1 MGYKILAIN
10 PGSTSTKV
18 ALYDE
23 ERPLLELNLRH
34 STEEISRFAGVNDQL
49 DWRRGLILSALREE
63 AFDIRN
69 LSAVIGR
76 GGLIRPI
83 PAGVYEVNSRMRYDL
98 RNAQMKHACN
108 LGGLLAAQIAHMAG
122 VKAYIADP
130 PVVDEMDD
138 AARISGMPMC
148 PRKPVFHAL
157 NQKATARLHCERMGW
172 VYEESNLIVAH
183 MGGGISVA
191 AHKQGRIVDVN
202 NALDGDGP
210 FAPDRAGSIPS
221 SELIKVCFS
230 GQYTKEELLKFIS
243 SKGGLVAYLGTN
255 SVIQVMER
263 IAQGDQ
269 RAEKGSRRHVL
280 QHRETDRSHG
290 RGPLGQRSDHRP
302 HGRHHLQRACRGV
315 HPRTLLVHRSD
326 RGLSGRER
334 TRSAGHQC
342 AGGAPGR
349 HHPQSLQIT
358 RILPGNERAASFRG
372 AARSFRC
379 GSNGSGKN
387 NETPLRH
394 SKAMLFQV
402 SGSP

>member
-172 VYEESNLIVAH
+172 VYEV
-183 MGGGISVA
+183 
-191 AHKQGRIVDVN
+191 Q
-202 NALDGDGP
+202 
-210 FAPDRAGSIPS
+210 
-221 SELIKVCFS
+221 
-230 GQYTKEELLKFIS
+230 
-243 SKGGLVAYLGTN
+243 
-255 SVIQVMER
+255 
-263 IAQGDQ
+263 
-269 RAEKGSRRHVL
+269 
-280 QHRETDRSHG
+280 
-290 RGPLGQRSDHRP
+290 
-302 HGRHHLQRACRGV
+302 
-315 HPRTLLVHRSD
+315 
-326 RGLSGRER
+326 
-334 TRSAGHQC
+334 
-342 AGGAPGR
+342 
-349 HHPQSLQIT
+349 
-358 RILPGNERAASFRG
+358 
-372 AARSFRC
+372 
-379 GSNGSGKN
+379 
-387 NETPLRH
+387 
-394 SKAMLFQV
+394 
-402 SGSP
+402 

>member
-191 AHKQGRIVDVN
+191 AHKQGRIVAVE
-202 NALDGDGP
+202 
-210 FAPDRAGSIPS
+210 R
-221 SELIKVCFS
+221 
-230 GQYTKEELLKFIS
+230 
-243 SKGGLVAYLGTN
+243 
-255 SVIQVMER
+255 VINV
-263 IAQGDQ
+263 DDT
-269 RAEKGSRRHVL
+269 SR
-280 QHRETDRSHG
+280 T
-290 RGPLGQRSDHRP
+290 
-302 HGRHHLQRACRGV
+302 A
-315 HPRTLLVHRSD
+315 
-326 RGLSGRER
+326 
-334 TRSAGHQC
+334 
-342 AGGAPGR
+342 
-349 HHPQSLQIT
+349 
-358 RILPGNERAASFRG
+358 RG
-372 AARSFRC
+372 A
-379 GSNGSGKN
+379 
-387 NETPLRH
+387 
-394 SKAMLFQV
+394 
-402 SGSP
+402 SPRAN

>member
-1 MGYKILAIN
+1 MGYKVLAIN

-23 ERPLLELNLRH
+23 ERPLLDLTLRH
-34 STEEISRFAGVNDQL
+34 STEEISRFTDVIDQL
-49 DWRRGLILSALREE
+49 DWRRGLILSALREQS
-63 AFDIRN
+63 FNIKD
-69 LSAVIGR
+69 LSVVIGR

-138 AARISGMPMC
+138 VARISGMPMC
-148 PRKPVFHAL
+148 PRKPIFHAL
-157 NQKATARLHCERMGW
+157 NQKAIARLHCDRAGW
-172 VYEESNLIVAH
+172 TYEKSNLIVAH

-191 AHKQGRIVDVN
+191 AHRQGRIIDVN

-263 IAQGDQ
+263 IAEGDQ
-269 RAEKGSRRHVL
+269 RAKKVL
-280 QHRETDRSHG
+280 ESMCYNISKQLGAMAAVEVYPG
-290 RGPLGQRSDHRP
+290 ENELEALVMNALVVLRGT
-302 HGRHHLQRACRGV
+302 V
-315 HPRTLLVHRSD
+315 
-326 RGLSGRER
+326 
-334 TRSAGHQC
+334 
-342 AGGAPGR
+342 
-349 HHPQSLQIT
+349 
-358 RILPGNERAASFRG
+358 
-372 AARSFRC
+372 
-379 GSNGSGKN
+379 
-387 NETPLRH
+387 TP
-394 SKAMLFQV
+394 KV
-402 SGSP
+402 YK

>member
-1 MGYKILAIN
+1 MGYKVLAIN

-23 ERPLLELNLRH
+23 ERPLLDLTLRH
-34 STEEISRFAGVNDQL
+34 TTEELTRFTDIIDQL
-49 DWRRGLILSALREE
+49 DWRRGLILSALREKS
-63 AFDIRN
+63 FDIKE

-138 AARISGMPMC
+138 VARITGMPMC
-148 PRKPVFHAL
+148 PRKSVFHAL
-157 NQKATARLHCERMGW
+157 NQKATARLHCERTGL

-183 MGGGISVA
+183 MGGGISVG
-191 AHKQGRIVDVN
+191 AHRQGKIVDVN

-230 GQYTKEELLKFIS
+230 GQYTREELLKYIS
-243 SKGGLVAYLGTN
+243 SKGGMVAYLGTN
-255 SVIQVMER
+255 SVMQVMER
-263 IAQGDQ
+263 IEQGDQ
-269 RAEKGSRRHVL
+269 RAKKVL
-280 QHRETDRSHG
+280 DALCYNVSKQIGAMAAALAGRVDGIILTGGIAYNESVVNYIREHCAFIAPVTVYPGENELESLVANALVVL
-290 RGPLGQRSDHRP
+290 RGTIEPK
-302 HGRHHLQRACRGV
+302 V
-315 HPRTLLVHRSD
+315 Y
-326 RGLSGRER
+326 
-334 TRSAGHQC
+334 
-342 AGGAPGR
+342 
-349 HHPQSLQIT
+349 
-358 RILPGNERAASFRG
+358 
-372 AARSFRC
+372 
-379 GSNGSGKN
+379 K
-387 NETPLRH
+387 
-394 SKAMLFQV
+394 
-402 SGSP
+402 

>member
-1 MGYKILAIN
+1 MSYKVLAIN

-18 ALYDE
+18 ALYEE
-23 ERPLLELNLRH
+23 ERPLLELTLTH
-34 STEEISRFAGVNDQL
+34 TLEEVSGFANVIDQL
-49 DWRRGLILSALREE
+49 DWRRGLILAALREKG
-63 AFDIRN
+63 FDIKE

-98 RNAQMKHACN
+98 RNAERKHACN

-138 AARISGMPMC
+138 VARITGMPMC
-148 PRKPVFHAL
+148 PRKSVFHAL
-157 NQKATARLHCERMGW
+157 NQKATARLHCDRTGR
-172 VYEESNLIVAH
+172 VYEKSNLIVAH

-230 GQYTKEELLKFIS
+230 GQYTRDELLKYIS

-255 SVIQVMER
+255 SVKEVMQR
-263 IAQGDQ
+263 IGEGDQ
-269 RAEKGSRRHVL
+269 RAQKVMESMCYNIVKQIGATAAAMAGKVDAIVL
-280 QHRETDRSHG
+280 TGGIAHNRTVVEYIEEHCSFIAPIAVYPG
-290 RGPLGQRSDHRP
+290 ENELESLVMNALVVLRGI
-302 HGRHHLQRACRGV
+302 
-315 HPRTLLVHRSD
+315 
-326 RGLSGRER
+326 
-334 TRSAGHQC
+334 
-342 AGGAPGR
+342 
-349 HHPQSLQIT
+349 IT
-358 RILPGNERAASFRG
+358 P
-372 AARSFRC
+372 
-379 GSNGSGKN
+379 KVY
-387 NETPLRH
+387 
-394 SKAMLFQV
+394 K
-402 SGSP
+402 

>member
-1 MGYKILAIN
+1 MGYKVLAIN
-10 PGSTSTKV
+10 PGSTSTKI
-18 ALYDE
+18 ALYDD
-23 ERPLLELNLRH
+23 ERPLLEVTLRH
-34 STEEISRFAGVNDQL
+34 KTEEIAQFPDIINQL
-49 DWRRGLILSALREE
+49 DWRRGLILTALREKE
-63 AFDIRN
+63 FDIKQ
-69 LSAVIGR
+69 LAAVIGR

-138 AARISGMPMC
+138 AARITGMPMC
-148 PRKPVFHAL
+148 PRKPIFHAL
-157 NQKATARLHCERMGW
+157 NQKAIARLHCGRMGW
-172 VYEESNLIVAH
+172 TYEESNLIVAH

-191 AHKQGRIVDVN
+191 AHRQGRIVDVN

-263 IAQGDQ
+263 IEKGDQ
-269 RAEKGSRRHVL
+269 RAKKVL
-280 QHRETDRSHG
+280 ESMCYNISKQIGAMAGALSGKVQAILLTGGIAYNEPIVEYIREHCG
-290 RGPLGQRSDHRP
+290 FIAPVEVYPGENELEA
-302 HGRHHLQRACRGV
+302 LVMNALVVLRGV
-315 HPRTLLVHRSD
+315 
-326 RGLSGRER
+326 
-334 TRSAGHQC
+334 
-342 AGGAPGR
+342 
-349 HHPQSLQIT
+349 IT
-358 RILPGNERAASFRG
+358 P
-372 AARSFRC
+372 
-379 GSNGSGKN
+379 KVY
-387 NETPLRH
+387 
-394 SKAMLFQV
+394 Q
-402 SGSP
+402 

>member
-1 MGYKILAIN
+1 MGYKVLAIN
-10 PGSTSTKV
+10 PGSTSTKI
-18 ALYDE
+18 ALYDD
-23 ERPLLELNLRH
+23 ERPLLEVTLRH
-34 STEEISRFAGVNDQL
+34 KTEEIAQFPDIINQL
-49 DWRRGLILSALREE
+49 DWRRGLILTALREKE
-63 AFDIRN
+63 FDIKQ
-69 LSAVIGR
+69 LAAVIGR

-138 AARISGMPMC
+138 AARITGMPMC
-148 PRKPVFHAL
+148 PRKPIFHAL
-157 NQKATARLHCERMGW
+157 NQKATARLHCDRAGL
-172 VYEESNLIVAH
+172 VYEQANLIVAH

-263 IAQGDQ
+263 IEKGDQ
-269 RAEKGSRRHVL
+269 RAKKVL
-280 QHRETDRSHG
+280 ESMCYNISKQIGAMAGALSGKVQAILLTGGIAYNEPIVEYIREHCG
-290 RGPLGQRSDHRP
+290 FIAPVEVYPGENELEA
-302 HGRHHLQRACRGV
+302 LVMNALVVLRGV
-315 HPRTLLVHRSD
+315 
-326 RGLSGRER
+326 
-334 TRSAGHQC
+334 
-342 AGGAPGR
+342 
-349 HHPQSLQIT
+349 IT
-358 RILPGNERAASFRG
+358 P
-372 AARSFRC
+372 
-379 GSNGSGKN
+379 KVY
-387 NETPLRH
+387 
-394 SKAMLFQV
+394 Q
-402 SGSP
+402 